1 MTRKQRPRYFG
12 VAYEVSCILCLP
24 TALHP
29 CDIGYFIIA
38 KTLLCASNGRAYS
51 GTILSSRCVARQER
65 RNTINSVLPNCL
77 RIPLVQASDTAL
89 LCAISASRN
98 VGGNSFPR
106 RSARRIIPRHA
117 FALK

>member
-1 MTRKQRPRYFG
+1 MTRKQRPRCFG
-12 VAYEVSCILCLP
+12 VAYKVGCILCPP
-24 TALHP
+24 TTLRP
-29 CDIGYFIIA
+29 CDIGLLAIA
-38 KTLLCASNGRAYS
+38 KALLCVSNRRAYF
-51 GTILSSRCVARQER
+51 GTILSSRCVARQAR

-77 RIPLVQASDTAL
+77 RIPRVQASDTAL

-98 VGGNSFPR
+98 VGGSSFPR